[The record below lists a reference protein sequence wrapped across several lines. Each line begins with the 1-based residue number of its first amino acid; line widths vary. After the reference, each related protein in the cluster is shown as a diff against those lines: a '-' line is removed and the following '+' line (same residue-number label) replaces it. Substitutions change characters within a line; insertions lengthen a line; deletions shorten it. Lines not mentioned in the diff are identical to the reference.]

1 VAIISA
7 GTDWRHLFLSS
18 GGRLGRGPFALAI
31 GTIFLLFVLA
41 DFGLSG
47 LVRAVI
53 AWAVFVV
60 LFFSA
65 CCLLAKRLHDRGRSG
80 WWTAPLMAAFM
91 VIWPDPEGPA
101 GIVAGA
107 VLLVAAGDLLLMPS
121 VREPNRFGP
130 PPAMSVR

>member
-80 WWTAPLMAAFM
+80 WSSGRTRKAP
-91 VIWPDPEGPA
+91 PESWRA
-101 GIVAGA
+101 R
-107 VLLVAAGDLLLMPS
+107 S
-121 VREPNRFGP
+121 CWS
-130 PPAMSVR
+130 PPAISY